1 MQTRNAFRQSAVL
14 MAALALA
21 AIPSRIAAQESKS
34 PLEIPDLLAQD
45 MIFES
50 DRDAGWLGV
59 TISEVSADK
68 AKESKLSTARGVL
81 VEQVDPNSPAARAGL
96 RTGDIITEFNG
107 QHVEGTIGFRRM
119 VRETPQGRTVQLT
132 IWREGR
138 SQTLS
143 AELAAMPRQSRERIS
158 PEIPRIMP
166 FPDAPDVLRRFR
178 EHGMNP
184 MAPTIGISAMDV
196 SGQLGAYF
204 NAPDGEGVLVT
215 EVKENSPAGKGGLK
229 AGDVITKISGKRVHD
244 LGELRGQLGESR
256 DTKSVSLSV
265 IRKGVETS
273 LMVEPEQPKRPLPRY
288 EAMRNRRT

>member
-1 MQTRNAFRQSAVL
+1 METRNAFRQSAVL

-21 AIPSRIAAQESKS
+21 AIPSRLAPQEPQS

-138 SQTLS
+138 SQALS

-158 PEIPRIMP
+158 PGIPRIMP

-215 EVKENSPAGKGGLK
+215 EVKENSPAAKGGLK
-229 AGDVITKISGKRVHD
+229 AGDVITKINGKRVHD

-288 EAMRNRRT
+288 EAMRNRRS

>member
-1 MQTRNAFRQSAVL
+1 METRNAFRQSAVL

-34 PLEIPDLLAQD
+34 PLEIPDLLPQD

-143 AELAAMPRQSRERIS
+143 AELAAMPRQSREGIS
-158 PEIPRIMP
+158 PGIPRIMP

-215 EVKENSPAGKGGLK
+215 EVKENSPAAKGGLQ
-229 AGDVITKISGKRVHD
+229 AGDVITKINGKRVHD
-244 LGELRGQLGESR
+244 LSELRGQLGESR